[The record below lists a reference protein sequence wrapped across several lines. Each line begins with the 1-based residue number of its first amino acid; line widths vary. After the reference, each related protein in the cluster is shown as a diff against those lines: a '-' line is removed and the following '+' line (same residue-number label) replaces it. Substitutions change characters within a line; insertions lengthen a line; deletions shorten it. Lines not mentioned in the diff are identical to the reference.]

1 MNLVIQILT
10 GTLFHIRVA
19 KDTSVADLK
28 KEISNQEKLPEN
40 RLILMLDT
48 GHGDSIMLNDDE
60 ISLVEYGV
68 KDGSHFYL
76 FFKFP
81 DNNNNN
87 NNNNSNNGDGDGAS
101 VSFVNPETPISQGDS
116 VTSVAK

>member
-48 GHGDSIMLNDDE
+48 GHAESIILNEDE
-60 ISLVEYGV
+60 ISLVDYV
-68 KDGSHFYL
+68 VTDGSHFNLL
-76 FFKFP
+76 FQLP
-81 DNNNNN
+81 DNNNN
-87 NNNNSNNGDGDGAS
+87 
-101 VSFVNPETPISQGDS
+101 
-116 VTSVAK
+116 

>member
-10 GTLFHIRVA
+10 GTLFHVQVA

-28 KEISNQEKLPEN
+28 KEISNQEKLPMN

-60 ISLVEYGV
+60 ISLVDYGV

-76 FFKFP
+76 FFKLL
-81 DNNNNN
+81 DN
-87 NNNNSNNGDGDGAS
+87 NNNNSNNGENPNGDS
-101 VSFVNPETPISQGDS
+101 VSFVNPENPVSQGDS
-116 VTSVAK
+116 VTFVAK

>member
-60 ISLVEYGV
+60 ISLI
-68 KDGSHFYL
+68 H
-76 FFKFP
+76 
-81 DNNNNN
+81 N
-87 NNNNSNNGDGDGAS
+87 
-101 VSFVNPETPISQGDS
+101 VNIRKQDA
-116 VTSVAK
+116 VAKMQELSQNSEL